1 MTDTPL
7 LITPETKVGDMLD
20 CYPELLDTLI
30 SLSDRYKNLKN
41 PILRK
46 TVAPRTP
53 LKVAA
58 QMGGLEITEMIN
70 ALRRAA
76 GQPPV

>member
-53 LKVAA
+53 
-58 QMGGLEITEMIN
+58 
-70 ALRRAA
+70 
-76 GQPPV
+76 